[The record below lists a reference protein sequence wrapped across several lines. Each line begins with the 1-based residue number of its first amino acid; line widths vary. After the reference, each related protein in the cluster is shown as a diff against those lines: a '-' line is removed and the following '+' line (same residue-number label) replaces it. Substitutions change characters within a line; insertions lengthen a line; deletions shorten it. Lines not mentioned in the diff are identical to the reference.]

1 MASREQILY
10 TVNYEKAIQNL
21 TDILIDNQKF
31 QEMCKNMYDAIDTD
45 NEGTLPCAQ
54 VEAFVVDFLRGSQKD
69 GEINTDSSKDHEESF

>member
-1 MASREQILY
+1 MAQRQEIQY

-45 NEGTLPCAQ
+45 NEGTLPC
-54 VEAFVVDFLRGSQKD
+54 K
-69 GEINTDSSKDHEESF
+69 